1 MKAPP
6 QVLPGLLLERGDAG
20 DGDLRFEVSLNGVE
34 AKAGQAEARWDPEEL
49 QLRFENDIGHKGRSH
64 DPYSTICGQFV
75 NC

>member
-6 QVLPGLLLERGDAG
+6 QVLVGLLLERGDAG
-20 DGDLRFEVSLNGVE
+20 DGDLRFEVSFNGVE

-49 QLRFENDIGHKGRSH
+49 QLRFENDIGHKGRSN

>member
-6 QVLPGLLLERGDAG
+6 QVLLGLLLERGDAG

-34 AKAGQAEARWDPEEL
+34 AKVGQAEARWDLEEL
-49 QLRFENDIGHKGRSH
+49 HKGRSN

>member
-6 QVLPGLLLERGDAG
+6 QVLLGLLLERGDAG
-20 DGDLRFEVSLNGVE
+20 DGDLRFEVSFNGVE

-49 QLRFENDIGHKGRSH
+49 QLRFKNGIGHIGRSNN
-64 DPYSTICGQFV
+64 PYSTICGQFV

>member
-6 QVLPGLLLERGDAG
+6 QVLLGLLLERGDAG
-20 DGDLRFEVSLNGVE
+20 HGDLHFEVSLNGVE
-34 AKAGQAEARWDPEEL
+34 VKAGQAEARWDPEEL
-49 QLRFENDIGHKGRSH
+49 QLRFENDIGHKGRSN

>member
-6 QVLPGLLLERGDAG
+6 QVLLGLLLERGDAG
-20 DGDLRFEVSLNGVE
+20 DGDLRFEVSFNGVE

-49 QLRFENDIGHKGRSH
+49 QPRFENDIGHNGRSN
-64 DPYSTICGQFV
+64 DPYSTICGQFL